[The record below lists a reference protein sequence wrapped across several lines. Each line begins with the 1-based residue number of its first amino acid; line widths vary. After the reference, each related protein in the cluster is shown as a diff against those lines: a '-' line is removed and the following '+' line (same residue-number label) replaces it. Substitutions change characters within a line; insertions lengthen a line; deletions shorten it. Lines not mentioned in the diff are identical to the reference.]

1 MFGAICGD
9 VLGSTYEWHNI
20 KYCPTIE
27 ELLSRAS
34 FFTDDSVMTIA
45 VALGISDI
53 INTLPKSWMN
63 DNRCKQNVM
72 ESIKQRMI
80 EFGKLYPCAG
90 YGERFMFWIFNKKPK
105 PYNSWGNG
113 SAMRVS
119 AAGWAGRTLEE
130 TLAFAEC
137 SAMMTHNHPE
147 GIKGAKVVAGI
158 IFLLR
163 QGATKENIEKFASE
177 YYNIGFTLDEIR
189 PTYTFDVSCQGSVPQ
204 AIKAFLEGNN
214 FFEVISLAISI
225 GGDSDT
231 IAAIAGS
238 MAEVF
243 YPIPE
248 AIQTFVRDKLDERLL
263 RGLYDSTQIISSRN
277 I

>member
-20 KYCPTIE
+20 KYCPTTE

-45 VALGISDI
+45 VALGIADI
-53 INTLPKSWMN
+53 INALPKNWLN
-63 DNRCKQNVM
+63 DDRYKQNVM
-72 ESIKQRMI
+72 ESIKQRMV

-90 YGERFMFWIFNKKPK
+90 YGERFVFWLFNKNRK

-119 AAGWAGRTLEE
+119 AAGWSGRTLEE
-130 TLAFAEC
+130 TIAFAE
-137 SAMMTHNHPE
+137 SSVAVTHNHLE
-147 GIKGAKVVAGI
+147 GIKGARAVAGI

-163 QGATKENIEKFASE
+163 QGATKENIEKFASA

-204 AIKAFLEGNN
+204 AIKAFLEGDC
-214 FFEVISLAISI
+214 FEDVVSLAISI

-238 MAEVF
+238 MAEVI

-248 AIQTFVRDKLDERLL
+248 TIQEFVKDKLDDRLL
-263 RGLYDSTQIISSRN
+263 SGMADSIRTISNRIS
-277 I
+277 